1 MIQGLDRRLIEKT
14 VELANKTKSFGSRQL
29 RAALD
34 SSPLWGA
41 SKVEDTYICWSRL
54 KAISVIARQQEGGL
68 AEVADEMSAS
78 ILATSSLKAALDL
91 NWDEP
96 DERNLAL
103 GMVWDVLSRN
113 SNSTAISSQ

>member
-41 SKVEDTYICWSRL
+41 SKVEDTYNLLGHAL
-54 KAISVIARQQEGGL
+54 KAISVIARQQGG
-68 AEVADEMSAS
+68 
-78 ILATSSLKAALDL
+78 
-91 NWDEP
+91 W
-96 DERNLAL
+96 R
-103 GMVWDVLSRN
+103 R
-113 SNSTAISSQ
+113 